1 MTALFA
7 EIKCGVASDLP
18 LIEVHAELRQLS
30 NALGGFGHNRPHH
43 RFVTKTRTG
52 FKRISYVQLER
63 IFIARRTRDSAL
75 RPGRIRVGAFT
86 LCDDGNRTVPGRFQ
100 CKAETGNATA
110 DYRKIVFPHPNRILS
125 IKRVLPKKTAT
136 ASSEFGLTTFTGS
149 KVSTSTTAT

>member
-1 MTALFA
+1 MPAFLAKTKGGWPGAL
-7 EIKCGVASDLP
+7 P
-18 LIEVHAELRQLS
+18 RIELHAELRQLS

-110 DYRKIVFPHPNRILS
+110 DYRKIVF
-125 IKRVLPKKTAT
+125 
-136 ASSEFGLTTFTGS
+136 
-149 KVSTSTTAT
+149 

>member
-75 RPGRIRVGAFT
+75 RPGR
-86 LCDDGNRTVPGRFQ
+86 FQ

-136 ASSEFGLTTFTGS
+136 ASSEFGLTTLTGS